1 MTRNSLS
8 FLAFAMV
15 VASLTLSGC
24 GTRTTVRTD
33 QWRHAPHAAV
43 VDLPPRAAVDCGAPV
58 RGRAGG
64 TVRLALPGSADP
76 LNAPLPA
83 TEAER
88 HLFAT
93 LYETLVRVDCDGRLS
108 GGLATAWQAYEEGR
122 VWVLDLREGAR
133 FWDGTPVTAGSVA
146 AAWRRAE
153 TLCLRRGEPDPFLL
167 FSPAAVEAPAPGQ
180 LLIRLQTASE
190 ELPLLL
196 AHPALA
202 VVGRPGPGGWLA
214 GTGPA
219 TPAPTADPDRLAL
232 VARPDH
238 PRLPAWERLD
248 LVLDPAGDPRE
259 LLDAGLDALVTRDR
273 AAVAYY
279 RGRGGA
285 RPVDLPWDRWYYL
298 VVPPEG
304 PGDDPRDR
312 RRWAAGWNR
321 RELAREVAV
330 APAEPAD
337 FFAYTPRTRACS
349 ALPPR
354 VLRRPRVDL
363 DAASIQGQRDDDLVL
378 WPADDPDAHRLAER
392 LAVVAARPLRPADQ
406 LPGRGPLTP
415 PVTPA
420 EGVAPVAAAVDPATL
435 AAHVQAA
442 RAGAMVVPWP
452 RRTASP
458 CLELARLLSL
468 AGWLRTA
475 GLDPAVDPGAIP
487 PGARAAD
494 PADTLDPLR
503 TEAIA
508 RRLERGDAVQPLIR
522 THATVI
528 LGGGLGGP
536 AWNHDGSLRLETLGK
551 TGR

>member
-8 FLAFAMV
+8 LLAFALGLM
-15 VASLTLSGC
+15 ALTLGGC
-24 GTRTTVRTD
+24 GGRTTVRTD
-33 QWRHAPHAAV
+33 SWRQAPHTAV
-43 VDLPPRAAVDCGAPV
+43 ADLPPRAAVDCGSPV
-58 RGRAGG
+58 RGRPGG
-64 TVRLALPGSADP
+64 TVRLALPGGADP

-93 LYETLVRVDCDGRLS
+93 LYETLIRVDCDGSLT
-108 GGLATAWQAYEEGR
+108 GGLATGWRAYEDGR
-122 VWVLDLREGAR
+122 VWVFDLREGAL
-133 FWDGTPVTAGSVA
+133 FWDGTPVTPGSVA

-167 FSPAAVEAPAPGQ
+167 FSPAAVQAPAPGQ
-180 LLIRLQTASE
+180 LLIRLRTASDD
-190 ELPLLL
+190 LPLLL

-202 VVGRPGPGGWLA
+202 VVGRPGAGGWLA

-219 TPAPTADPDRLAL
+219 TPLPTADPDRLAL

-238 PRLPAWERLD
+238 PRAPAWERLD

-298 VVPPEG
+298 LVPPED
-304 PGDDPRDR
+304 PGQDPRDR

-330 APAEPAD
+330 ARAEPAE
-337 FFAYTPRTRACS
+337 FFAYAPRIRACS

-354 VLRRPRVDL
+354 VPVRPRVDL
-363 DAASIQGQRDDDLVL
+363 DAVSIQGQRDVDLVL
-378 WPADDPDAHRLAER
+378 WPADDPDARRLAER
-392 LAVVAARPLRPADQ
+392 LAAVAARPLRPADQ

-415 PVTPA
+415 PVPPA
-420 EGVAPVAAAVDPATL
+420 EGVAPVAAAVAPASL
-435 AAHVQAA
+435 AAQVQAA

-468 AGWLRTA
+468 ARWLRAA
-475 GLDPAVDPGAIP
+475 GLDPAVAPDAIP

-508 RRLERGDAVQPLIR
+508 RRLERGDTVQPLIR
-522 THATVI
+522 TRATVI

-536 AWNHDGSLRLETLGK
+536 TWNHDGSLRLETLGR
-551 TGR
+551 TTR